1 MNIIERKRRLQLE
14 AEANLGLDS
23 INAAIPE
30 LEGAK
35 TTDIES
41 EEGDVFERKR
51 KFDTLIKR
59 LDRHRKETAH
69 LKGNDLRYN
78 IYMRKLKKL
87 TRNDLGLDV
96 EAYKDYVNNLKQ
108 FAQFNE
114 DFEIFAKEQL

>member
-114 DFEIFAKEQL
+114 DFEIFAKE